1 MLSSKNLRTR
11 ALGFEGKLVC
21 GGQEGQYFVT
31 NLNKGGPIINS
42 LSFKINQ
49 PGLPS
54 WWRLAA
60 PNLNWI
66 SAFTK
71 HLIWAVLMI
80 SPNPLLLGGES
91 TIKADWLT
99 PRASLVTLTRGP
111 MARKKKSRVQFM
123 LVRKPLQLRLSTKK
137 DEELL
142 LSTKNFRGAL
152 AMLQAEEGFWASIL
166 PSPMTLAKSKLTVNI
181 SSPALVIWR

>member
-60 PNLNWI
+60 PNLN
-66 SAFTK
+66 
-71 HLIWAVLMI
+71 
-80 SPNPLLLGGES
+80 
-91 TIKADWLT
+91 
-99 PRASLVTLTRGP
+99 
-111 MARKKKSRVQFM
+111 
-123 LVRKPLQLRLSTKK
+123 
-137 DEELL
+137 
-142 LSTKNFRGAL
+142 
-152 AMLQAEEGFWASIL
+152 
-166 PSPMTLAKSKLTVNI
+166 
-181 SSPALVIWR
+181 